1 MRLTSMPRLQTLVA
15 NSPFMERRAFMG
27 WDDELSATM
36 RYVDWNVD
44 GASPR
49 TLTNADYATLM
60 QSGMLF
66 ARKFDESVDE
76 QIIHRITGTIR
87 AGQSKSV

>member
-1 MRLTSMPRLQTLVA
+1 
-15 NSPFMERRAFMG
+15 
-27 WDDELSATM
+27 
-36 RYVDWNVD
+36 VDWNVD

-49 TLTNADYATLM
+49 TLTNADYDTLM

-66 ARKFDESVDE
+66 ARKFDETVDA